1 MAYQTKW
8 LKITKIMAD
17 GENVALSEVVQAI
30 VEELGL
36 KDQITGKWTLQLN
49 YRELNPN
56 YIPRYKSQL
65 AKENK

>member
-17 GENVALSEVVQAI
+17 GENAALSEAVQAI

-49 YRELNPN
+49 YRELNPA
-56 YIPRYKSQL
+56 YPKST
-65 AKENK
+65 